1 MLLENLT
8 TIYYIY
14 LCVVCSVPT
23 LYRVPV
29 PQSSTQLF
37 LADGSCS
44 SFYGTEYYYHIYVLY
59 VHVRTVPY
67 SAEYGAKYCH

>member
-8 TIYYIY
+8 FNNKIYYIY

-44 SFYGTEYYYHIYVLY
+44 SFYGTYVY
-59 VHVRTVPY
+59 V
-67 SAEYGAKYCH
+67 